1 ALCTSMTTRPDRNAM
16 GPGGAMRGQRAL
28 TSGSVR
34 AVTTPAAPSSARK
47 TRPPPPPST
56 RETAVQGC
64 ASPRAPGTPATARS
78 SPAYAVDSRQW
89 ARAEFPS
96 GRDAIVTPPGVHVAA
111 GARVPAGR
119 GAVGVR
125 GRPPRRPV
133 RLRVARRLRELV
145 PLLRQGELGVRRERR
160 DVPAACQHRRPA
172 LAASERLVSWPAEHR
187 PDDHRGTT
195 LPAWSPS
202 SPPSRAVAHR
212 PGAAVRSV
220 GERPRLLPPP
230 RTRTDA
236 GWAAL
241 VDSPHG
247 LPAARARP
255 ADRPERAGARRCGS
269 TAARRRRA
277 APPGAGRIDTG
288 RSRWRPGRRARTC
301 LTRGRRGGRAADP
314 RHPGGR

>member
-1 ALCTSMTTRPDRNAM
+1 M

-47 TRPPPPPST
+47 TRPPPPSST

-78 SPAYAVDSRQW
+78 SPAYAVDSRRW

-96 GRDAIVTPPGVHVAA
+96 GRDAIVTPPGAHVAA

-220 GERPRLLPPP
+220 GERPRLLPPRGHALTLGGP
-230 RTRTDA
+230 RWLTHRMVSPLPEPDPQIDPNEPAPDDA
-236 GWAAL
+236 AAL
-241 VDSPHG
+241 
-247 LPAARARP
+247 LPDAAEPLPP
-255 ADRPERAGARRCGS
+255 APVES
-269 TAARRRRA
+269 T
-277 APPGAGRIDTG
+277 PD
-288 RSRWRPGRRARTC
+288 
-301 LTRGRRGGRAADP
+301 D
-314 RHPGGR
+314 PGGDPGGVPEPA